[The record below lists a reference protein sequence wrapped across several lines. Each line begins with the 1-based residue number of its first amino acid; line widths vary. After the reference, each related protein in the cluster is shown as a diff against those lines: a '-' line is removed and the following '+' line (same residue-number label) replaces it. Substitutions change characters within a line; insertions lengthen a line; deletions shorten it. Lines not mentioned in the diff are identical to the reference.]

1 MKVTDG
7 NRFEDEKTQ
16 NGEIEDS
23 TFRVCFD
30 TTWWDPPKD
39 STFLSWAKDRG
50 GCEAVIMDRF
60 EWIDGYHRS
69 LQKGFKIPKETK
81 GFAGYTHQQDDL
93 LRKGFW

>member
-30 TTWWDPPKD
+30 TT
-39 STFLSWAKDRG
+39 
-50 GCEAVIMDRF
+50 
-60 EWIDGYHRS
+60 
-69 LQKGFKIPKETK
+69 
-81 GFAGYTHQQDDL
+81 
-93 LRKGFW
+93 